1 MPAVIFVCT
10 ANQIRSPFAQE
21 LFKQKLAARDALV
34 GWNVESA
41 GTWAADGLPATA
53 QAVRTSLSFGLNLH
67 HHQSRVVT
75 AEILRNFD
83 LILTMEQGQKEA
95 LCVEF
100 REVAERV
107 FLLSEMVGER
117 FDVADPIGG
126 GAADY
131 QEIYQQIDQLL
142 EGGFE
147 RIVELASAER
157 GKSEQ

>member
-1 MPAVIFVCT
+1 MPSVLFVCT

-21 LFKQKLAARDALV
+21 LFKQKLAARDSIE
-34 GWNVESA
+34 GWKVESA
-41 GTWAADGLPATA
+41 GTWAADGLPAIA
-53 QAVRTSLSFGLNLH
+53 LAVRTGLSFGLNLY

-83 LILTMEQGQKEA
+83 LILTMEQGHQEA
-95 LCVEF
+95 LRVEF

-107 FLLSEMVGER
+107 FVLSEMVGER
-117 FDVADPIGG
+117 SDVADPIGG
-126 GAADY
+126 GAEDY

-142 EGGFE
+142 ERGFE

-157 GKSEQ
+157 GKPGQ